1 MSGINNYYKANNGYN
16 SSADSMDNY
25 INNYLQ
31 EPITSF
37 NNKLDSL
44 RAQGS
49 SLVEAGGAI
58 EGLYA
63 GAKGLQ
69 GAIGTLKSKIA
80 GQSDSAT
87 DGAVGAD
94 AGAEGGA
101 EGVGET
107 GIELGTVAGQA
118 GATGAEVAG
127 ESGASDIVGAGTGI
141 GIGEGVGEGI
151 GEGIGLAVGATV
163 AEAVPVIGGLAAIGI
178 GLYELF
184 HKKKPPPPNVLKT
197 NQVNNNNEI
206 TVPSYDSVVDQPA
219 SSSVF

>member
-69 GAIGTLKSKIA
+69 GAIGTLRSKIA

-87 DGAVGAD
+87 DGATGAD
-94 AGAEGGA
+94 AGA

-197 NQVNNNNEI
+197 KFI
-206 TVPSYDSVVDQPA
+206 
-219 SSSVF
+219 